1 MTLFTLDRVPTIRL
15 NREANLAL
23 GRDDYSPTKKKRKPS
38 TRKRKAITLTVE
50 SQVLLAGMDESTR
63 KFLEK
68 AMRG

>member
-23 GRDDYSPTKKKRKPS
+23 GRDTHSPTKKKRKPS
-38 TRKRKAITLTVE
+38 THKRKAITLTVE
-50 SQVLLAGMDESTR
+50 SQTILAGMDESTR

-68 AMRG
+68 VMKG